1 MTYWLAIWQQMNIGA
16 WLHIKAICSCV
27 TLSLKY
33 DILSK
38 DIVFILFRAAFAV
51 G

>member
-1 MTYWLAIWQQMNIGA
+1 MNIGG
-16 WLHIKAICSCV
+16 WYHIKAICPCV

-38 DIVFILFRAAFAV
+38 DIVFILFLAAFVV